1 MAVIRHVT
9 RFASRLLSRRVA
21 RSIPWVGGV
30 IALATLGSAVRRKGL
45 ARGTLHSALDGIPYV
60 GGGKNL
66 VETVRGRDFFPDKAE
81 RISG

>member
-1 MAVIRHVT
+1 MPVVRHVT
-9 RFASRLLSRRVA
+9 RFASRLLTRRVA
-21 RSIPWVGGV
+21 RSIPWIGGV

-66 VETVRGRDFFPDKAE
+66 VETVRGRDFFPDRVKPVN
-81 RISG
+81 G